1 MTSYRQE
8 VADEKRMLAAGW
20 RPAVFGQWTNGTE
33 TLSPAVILERL
44 AEERAVT
51 KAKSAEAKVRRA
63 IWENVAGCACP
74 STSAKRDRC
83 NVQVVRC
90 NARLARIHRD
100 LQAAGLK
107 P

>member
-1 MTSYRQE
+1 MTSFSQQN
-8 VADEKRMLAAGW
+8 ADEKRMLAAGW

-33 TLSPAVILERL
+33 TLPPAAILERL
-44 AEERAVT
+44 AQERTVA

-74 STSAKRDRC
+74 STSPKRDRC
-83 NVQVVRC
+83 NVQAVRC

-100 LQAAGLK
+100 MQAAGIK